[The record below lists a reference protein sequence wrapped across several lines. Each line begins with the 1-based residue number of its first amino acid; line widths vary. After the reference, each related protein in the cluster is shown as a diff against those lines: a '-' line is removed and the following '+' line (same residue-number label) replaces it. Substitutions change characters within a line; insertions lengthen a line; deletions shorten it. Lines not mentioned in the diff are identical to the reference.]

1 MAAASAPKR
10 QITVG
15 GGGTTDAWYARG
27 AGVDVPLSLVVSDL
41 CLRPGLTA
49 GEIDVG
55 ELTDTVRGDAITRQ
69 SSALVD
75 FRQAFTQARESTK
88 NHDRHRSH
96 FPSAPRK
103 TITLESG
110 PVEVASLIRRL
121 HRVSSD
127 GRHHREIWFAAEG
140 LADSTLWIADYQ
152 P

>member
-10 QITVG
+10 QITAG
-15 GGGTTDAWYARG
+15 SGGTTDAWYARG
-27 AGVDVPLSLVVSDL
+27 AGVGVPLSLVVSDL

-55 ELTDTVRGDAITRQ
+55 ELTDTVRGNAISRQ

-75 FRQAFTQARESTK
+75 FRQAFTQALESTK

-96 FPSAPRK
+96 FPPAPRK
-103 TITLESG
+103 MITLKLGS
-110 PVEVASLIRRL
+110 VEVAPSIRRR
-121 HRVSSD
+121 HRVSGD

-140 LADSTLWIADYQ
+140 RVDSI
-152 P
+152 